1 MQINTSLVFY
11 FTPVKMAFIKAFRQ
25 TTNAG
30 EDVGEKDAL
39 YTVGGNV
46 N

>member
-1 MQINTSLVFY
+1 
-11 FTPVKMAFIKAFRQ
+11 MAILKGTKNNKYWQ
-25 TTNAG
+25 G
-30 EDVGEKDAL
+30 CGEKDAL